1 MATCILYTS
10 TPFSCNFI
18 NCCIENNK
26 NDLPTKKKKNVQV
39 TLVSDEEEKEEK
51 IIQHELNK

>member
-1 MATCILYTS
+1 MADFFFHVSEGATHY
-10 TPFSCNFI
+10 FSCNFI

-39 TLVSDEEEKEEK
+39 TLVSEEK
-51 IIQHELNK
+51 NMN